1 MSRESGLGDIACR
14 VLLGRNVAPEGVEA
28 FLDASLRRH
37 LPNPS
42 DLKAMDEA
50 AERLSNAVISGET
63 IGIFGDYDVDGACSS
78 ALLTQYLR
86 DLGLKIFPH
95 IPDRMKEGY
104 GPNSGALNALADR
117 GASLVICTDCGTTA
131 HEILNP
137 FAERCD
143 LIVLDH
149 HKPEGHLLPKAI
161 VVNPNRLDCTS
172 GQGHLC
178 ATGVAFLM
186 IVALRRALIQKDFFG
201 KNTEGKKETGP
212 DLFAY
217 LDIVALATI
226 CDVMQLRG
234 VNRAFVRQGL
244 KILAQGKRPGLA
256 ALGEVAGLKKLGHSI
271 ACGFSLGPR
280 INAGG
285 RIGKSTL
292 GIDLLLSKTYPDA
305 LPLARELDETNARR
319 QEVEGNI
326 LQEAMKAAEQKLHQ
340 GRNAV
345 FLYAQGWHP
354 GVVGIVAGRIKEKFN
369 RPVFIGSMDKETGI
383 IKGSARSIE
392 GLDVGQAVISAV
404 RKTLLIY
411 SECSILLR
419 VRVSPIPSSA
429 ASLVHLKIGVIGYQ
443 KRKRVFISYVFT
455 LPKADA
461 KILRKRLLHQRDS
474 RLLQEILEDN
484 INILYT
490 KIEQADHEKDILLE
504 PRRNNFLVAK
514 LFYKKSLLLGGGGH
528 AMAAGFALHPEQGDA
543 FEEFLDEAL
552 KEAKEAPKRADL
564 IIDAVI
570 SAAAANVHNADEIAK
585 LAPFGPGN
593 EEPYL
598 AILNVR
604 VKYFKRIGKDKNTLR
619 VTLEDDLGQGQ
630 VKGLV
635 FRVENTEFGSLLE
648 DSSRPLIQVAGRLRA
663 EAWQG
668 RKDATFFIEDCAKAG
683 SAL

>member
-1 MSRESGLGDIACR
+1 MPSENTPNVLGVSESASGRAWLWREASLVEGAGIERLIAVMSRESGLGDIACR
-14 VLLGRNVAPEGVEA
+14 VLLGRHVLPEGVEA

-50 AERLSNAVISGET
+50 AERLSKAVISGEI

-86 DLGLKIFPH
+86 DLGLTVFPH

-104 GPNSGALNALADR
+104 GPNSEALNALADK

-131 HEILNP
+131 HDILNP

-149 HKPEGHLLPKAI
+149 HKPDGHLLPAAI

-186 IVALRRALIQKDFFG
+186 LVALRRALIHKDFFG
-201 KNTEGKKETGP
+201 KNAQGKKETGP
-212 DLFAY
+212 DLLSY

-234 VNRAFVRQGL
+234 VNRAFVGQGL
-244 KILAQGKRPGLA
+244 KVLEQGKRPGLA

-292 GIDLLLSKTYPDA
+292 GIDLLLSKNYPDA
-305 LPLARELDETNARR
+305 LPLARELDQTNAKR
-319 QEVEGNI
+319 QEVEGHI
-326 LQEAMKAAEQKLHQ
+326 LQEAMKAAEQKLLNGH
-340 GRNAV
+340 NVV
-345 FLYAQGWHP
+345 FLYTQDWHP

-369 RPVFIGSMDKETGI
+369 RPVFIGAMDKETGI
-383 IKGSARSIE
+383 IKGSARSIQ
-392 GLDVGQAVISAV
+392 GLDVGQAVI
-404 RKTLLIY
+404 L
-411 SECSILLR
+411 
-419 VRVSPIPSSA
+419 A
-429 ASLVHLKIGVIGYQ
+429 AQKKI
-443 KRKRVFISYVFT
+443 
-455 LPKADA
+455 
-461 KILRKRLLHQRDS
+461 
-474 RLLQEILEDN
+474 
-484 INILYT
+484 
-490 KIEQADHEKDILLE
+490 
-504 PRRNNFLVAK
+504 
-514 LFYKKSLLLGGGGH
+514 LLGGGGH

-552 KEAKEAPKRADL
+552 KEAKNAPKRADL
-564 IIDAVI
+564 VIDAVI
-570 SAAAANVHNADEIAK
+570 SAAGANVHNADEIAK

-598 AILNVR
+598 AISNVR
-604 VKYFKRIGKDKNTLR
+604 VKYFQRIGKDKNTLR

-630 VKGLV
+630 IKGLV
-635 FRVENTEFGSLLE
+635 FRVENTEFGHLLE
-648 DSSRPLIQVAGRLRA
+648 NTARPLIQVAGRLRA
-663 EAWQG
+663 EEWQG
-668 RKDATFFIEDCAKAG
+668 RKNTTFFIEDCAEAKNVA
-683 SAL
+683 